1 MLPARLATLHEAV
14 DRHSGERVRV
24 RPQSGG
30 GYVAGTDDPGR
41 DPVEITAYVA
51 LIPASVRTSSSGA
64 NTGANVQARTS
75 ADTVKFKTSALAYDL
90 VEGDLV
96 DLLDRAGAPAFRV
109 SRTAPFGVDRT
120 IAFLT
125 PAAP

>member
-1 MLPARLATLHEAV
+1 MLPARLAKLHEAV

-30 GYVAGTDDPGR
+30 GYVAGSDDPGR
-41 DPVEITAYVA
+41 DPAEITAYVA

-64 NTGANVQARTS
+64 STGANVQALTS
-75 ADTVKFKTSALAYDL
+75 ADTIKFTTSSLAYDL

-109 SRTAPFGVDRT
+109 SRAAPFGVGRT
-120 IAFLT
+120 VAYLV
-125 PAAP
+125 PVAP